1 MFGSSSG
8 RAHLHHVRVLDPRAP
23 NLTSPCLRS
32 ASGPYGAAT
41 RLPAPP
47 PGPRPPPRRRLT
59 RPPPPLHPV
68 TYITMLRLVTL
79 ALALVGASAFTPVS
93 KPVARVAPMQ
103 VAVEDM
109 AGVQNPVGL
118 FDPMGLATS
127 GNDETLLWF
136 RAAELK
142 HSRVTMLA
150 TAGWLVN
157 SAGVFFPGDLTHGTK
172 VKKPHYMK
180 GGPMGLQCDP
190 LGIYENMTPEM
201 RKTRMNRELANGR
214 LAMIGIMSFIAAAK
228 VPGSVPAIPAAFDI

>member
-172 VKKPHYMK
+172 VRPIEPKATNHH
-180 GGPMGLQCDP
+180 
-190 LGIYENMTPEM
+190 
-201 RKTRMNRELANGR
+201 TRESPSVRTVFDRVR
-214 LAMIGIMSFIAAAK
+214 LAWKTAA
-228 VPGSVPAIPAAFDI
+228 VVQQIRDHQTSTLPSHRRLPPN

>member
-1 MFGSSSG
+1 MF
-8 RAHLHHVRVLDPRAP
+8 
-23 NLTSPCLRS
+23 
-32 ASGPYGAAT
+32 
-41 RLPAPP
+41 
-47 PGPRPPPRRRLT
+47 
-59 RPPPPLHPV
+59 
-68 TYITMLRLVTL
+68 RLVTL
-79 ALALVGASAFTPVS
+79 ALALVGASAFAPVS
-93 KPVARVAPMQ
+93 KPVARTAPMN
-103 VAVEDM
+103 VAVEEM
-109 AGVQNPVGL
+109 AGVQDPVGL

-157 SAGVFFPGDLTHGTK
+157 SAGIYFPGELTHGTK
-172 VKKPHYMK
+172 FSDLGAKPLEAWAAVPFAGKFQILLFAGAVEFFSEVKKPHYMK

-190 LGIYENMTPEM
+190 LGLYENMSEDM

-228 VPGSVPAIPAAFDI
+228 VPGSVPAIPAAFNIN